1 MEFDN
6 NMKLDAEELNYLDIY
21 QHILNCGTVRELK
34 GISNRQIEAVY
45 AMGVDFYKA
54 GNFGAA
60 EKVFHFLVL
69 FEHTSSKY
77 WTAYGSVLQVGKRWD
92 EAIKAYQM
100 GTFYDIHNPK
110 PAYYAAECFIAK
122 RDYVN
127 ATLALKSLAAYA
139 PKDTP
144 VGQKFLAKGLELAKK
159 LKDEQKA

>member
-1 MEFDN
+1 MEFDK
-6 NMKLDAEELNYLDIY
+6 NMKFDAEEQNIIDIF
-21 QHILNCGTVRELK
+21 QHLSEFGTVREMK
-34 GISNRQIEAVY
+34 GISNQQIEAVY

-54 GNFGAA
+54 GNFDAA
-60 EKVFHFLVL
+60 EKAFHFLVL

-77 WTAYGSVLQVGKRWD
+77 WTSYGSVLQVGKRWD

-100 GTFYDIHNPK
+100 GMLYDIHNPK
-110 PAYYAAECFIAK
+110 PAYYAAQCFIAK
-122 RDYVN
+122 GDYVN

-159 LKDEQKA
+159 LKNGQAA